1 MTAPVG
7 THTNCEVVILPVS
20 LRPRADCR
28 PSRAVL
34 VVVPKTPLTVPV
46 KWPSALRARCRA
58 ATLALW
64 APEVRL
70 VESVVYSGVELT
82 KA

>member
-1 MTAPVG
+1 
-7 THTNCEVVILPVS
+7 
-20 LRPRADCR
+20 
-28 PSRAVL
+28 
-34 VVVPKTPLTVPV
+34 
-46 KWPSALRARCRA
+46 
-58 ATLALW
+58 LALW